1 VPTRDRPAK
10 LRRCLVAIAGAR
22 RDLDLPVLVADS
34 SDDARHAE
42 VRRVCAEF
50 DFVRLR
56 RHGGRNVAAARN
68 FCAREAA
75 AEFVISVDDDV
86 YVEPDALAEMIAAVE
101 AADQPAVVAGAV
113 AWDGVYHEPVVMRRI
128 GYGRPVRA
136 GEAPDFLVTA
146 LFAFPRELGLALG
159 WNERI
164 GSSDDL
170 FVGALWRSHGVE
182 LRFAPAARAQHDP
195 EHHRYG
201 PEAQS
206 SHIYVNLF
214 DALVANPN
222 PWRAFCFEFLGFAAG
237 AKLYF
242 RAPGTAGRYVAAW
255 LRGNLR
261 FLHDLR
267 FLRAMVR
274 RPLPGR

>member
-1 VPTRDRPAK
+1 MRN
-10 LRRCLVAIAGAR
+10 CLGAVARAR
-22 RDLDLPVLVADS
+22 QGLDLPVLVADS
-34 SDDARHAE
+34 SDEDNHAE
-42 VRRVCAEF
+42 VRRVCSEF
-50 DFVRLR
+50 GFVRMR

-68 FCAREAA
+68 FCAREAKA
-75 AEFVISVDDDV
+75 DFLISVDDDV
-86 YVEPDALAEMIAAVE
+86 YLEPDALVELTAAVE
-101 AADQPAVVAGAV
+101 AAAQPAVVAGAV
-113 AWDGVYHEPVVMRRI
+113 AWDGVYHEPVVMRKI
-128 GYGRPVRA
+128 GFGRPVRA
-136 GEAPDFLVTA
+136 GESPDFLVTA

-164 GSSDDL
+164 ESSDDL

-182 LRFAPAARAQHDP
+182 LRYAPAARAHHDP
-195 EHHRYG
+195 EHHHYG

-222 PWRAFCFEFLGFAAG
+222 IWRAFCFEFLGFAAG
-237 AKLYF
+237 TKLYF
-242 RAPGTAGRYVAAW
+242 RTPDTAGRFLSAW

-261 FLHDLR
+261 FLRDLR

-274 RPLPGR
+274 RPLPSQPAADRA